1 MMDALTAIRER
12 RSIKRYKEEPL
23 SRETLEKLLAA
34 GYDAPTGANRHPREF
49 IVVTGRAALQT
60 LGEVHPYCAWLKG
73 ASAAIVIA
81 ADAAKGR
88 YWLEDSCAS
97 AENMWIAATALG
109 LGMAWS
115 AIYQAGDAQET
126 ARREA
131 VVRSLLEIPENLNV
145 PIVLAVGI
153 PDGEPAERKRP
164 AIESIV
170 HWGKYRP
177 SSQA

>member
-1 MMDALTAIRER
+1 MDALTAIHTR
-12 RSIKRYKEEPL
+12 RSIKRYKEESV
-23 SRETLEKLLAA
+23 SREALEKLVEL

-49 IVVTGRAALQT
+49 VIVTDSADLQG
-60 LGEVHPYCAWLKG
+60 LAEVHPYCGWLKS
-73 ASAAIVIA
+73 ASAAIVIV
-81 ADAAKGR
+81 ADPAKGR

-115 AIYQAGDAQET
+115 AIYQYNDPQET
-126 ARREA
+126 SRREA
-131 VVRSLLEIPENLNV
+131 VVRGILGIPENLSV

-164 AIESIV
+164 TLESMV
-170 HWGKYRP
+170 HWGKYR
-177 SSQA
+177 SSASA